1 MNNPK
6 SATRTVKNTRVE
18 MTQLVLPQFANAIG
32 TVFGGQIM
40 AWIDI
45 CAAVSAGRH
54 GRCPV
59 VTASFD
65 MVNFIAPVK
74 QGQVVILQSQ
84 VNAVFKTSMEVGVV
98 VTAENPLTG
107 ERHKACS
114 AYCTFV
120 ALDADGH
127 PVQLPDLIL
136 ESEDDKRR
144 SKKAHER
151 RQNRLA
157 ARKS

>member
-1 MNNPK
+1 M
-6 SATRTVKNTRVE
+6 SARQAATRTVKNTQVE

-54 GRCPV
+54 ARHPV

-65 MVNFIAPVK
+65 TVNFIAPVK

-84 VNAVFKTSMEVGVV
+84 VNAVFKTSMEVGVI

-120 ALDADGH
+120 ALDNHGN
-127 PVQLPDLIL
+127 PVKLPEIML
-136 ESEDDKRR
+136 ENSEDKRR
-144 SKKAHER
+144 SKQAHER
-151 RQNRLA
+151 REHRLA
-157 ARKS
+157 ARR